1 MKASK
6 RNIFILLVLIAI
18 MSIPIIAEAGVFD
31 WFGGAKDFVFDH
43 MISGIITIVFGIIG
57 TFYATTKIGKI
68 LMKGRVAIE
77 GLFHILKLV
86 RKAKSADSPGGV
98 NMTDKEKK
106 QIWDKIEEIIV
117 DTLKSATGK
126 DII

>member
-6 RNIFILLVLIAI
+6 TNIIILLVLIAI
-18 MSIPIIAEAGVFD
+18 FSVPVFAEAG

-43 MISGIITIVFGIIG
+43 MIEGALAIVFGIIG

-68 LMKGRVAIE
+68 LMQARVAIE
-77 GLFHILKLV
+77 GLFSILKLV

-98 NMTDKEKK
+98 IMTDKEKK
-106 QIWDKIEEIIV
+106 EIWDKLEEIVV
-117 DTLKSATGK
+117 DTIKSATGK
-126 DII
+126 KIV

>member
-43 MISGIITIVFGIIG
+43 MIQGILAIVFGVVG

-68 LMKGRVAIE
+68 IMKGKVAIE

-126 DII
+126 KII